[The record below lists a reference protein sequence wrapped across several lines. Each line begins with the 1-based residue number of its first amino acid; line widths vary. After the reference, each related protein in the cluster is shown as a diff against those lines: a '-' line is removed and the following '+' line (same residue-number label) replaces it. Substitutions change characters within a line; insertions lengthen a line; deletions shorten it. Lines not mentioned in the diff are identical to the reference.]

1 MSTAPHSPADWPGKK
16 FGLPESGARSVARA
30 GRRILA
36 LVLDWVIASVLSLTL
51 VPQPQ
56 DDGSAAWAA
65 TNPFATL
72 GIFAVLQVLFIATAG
87 GSIGHL
93 IFGMR
98 VVPLS
103 PSWVGIV
110 KPIARTVLLC
120 LAIPAVIWD
129 HDQRGMHDRLVGTV
143 LVRR

>member
-1 MSTAPHSPADWPGKK
+1 MSSTSSPADWPGRK
-16 FGLPESGARSVARA
+16 FGLPATGPRSVARP

-36 LVLDWVIASVLSLTL
+36 LVLDWAIASALS
-51 VPQPQ
+51 VVFFPPAAEE
-56 DDGSAAWAA
+56 GVAAW
-65 TNPFATL
+65 TESNPFATL

-93 IFGMR
+93 VFGMR
-98 VVPLS
+98 VVPLN
-103 PSWVGIV
+103 PAWVGIV

-120 LAIPAVIWD
+120 LAIPALIWD
-129 HDQRGMHDRLVGTV
+129 RDQRGMHDRLVGTI